1 VPFRVLV
8 VFSTNLDLGHGSA
21 GDAQITDAA
30 FLRRIPNKVHVGH
43 ASPAEF
49 HEIFRRVC
57 QGARVAYDPA
67 LVDQLIEFLRNDVGE
82 PLRPCVPRDLVRQ
95 IAWEARYDGRAPEF
109 TDAALA
115 RACRTYFALDEQ
127 APAAGAGAT

>member
-1 VPFRVLV
+1 
-8 VFSTNLDLGHGSA
+8 VFSTNLDLGHSAA

-30 FLRRIPNKVHVGH
+30 FLRRIPNKIHVGH

-57 QGARVAYDPA
+57 QDGRVTYDAA
-67 LVDQLIEFLRNDVGE
+67 LVDQLIEFLRTDVGE

-95 IAWEARYDGRAPEF
+95 ITWEARYDGRAPEF

-115 RACRTYFALDEQ
+115 RACRTYFALPEDGQ
-127 APAAGAGAT
+127 QTQSGAA